1 MCGSSKAHVTAPPAI
16 GLPSPSYS
24 EACNRIV
31 SPTAARRTWP
41 GVITTSSAVLPPPPG
56 ASAGSLHAAALPSS
70 TIEQGTNTRQKR
82 QGMGSILIELQ
93 IAMLLTPAHPAW
105 SQLLTFG

>member
-1 MCGSSKAHVTAPPAI
+1 MFGSAEVQVTAPPAI

-41 GVITTSSAVLPPPPG
+41 GVITTSSAVVPPPAG

-70 TIEQGTNTRQKR
+70 TIEQGTNTRRKR
-82 QGMGSILIELQ
+82 QGMGIILIELQ
-93 IAMLLTPAHPAW
+93 ISMLLTPAQPAW
-105 SQLLTFG
+105 AQLLTFG

>member
-1 MCGSSKAHVTAPPAI
+1 MFGSAEVQVTAPPAI

-41 GVITTSSAVLPPPPG
+41 GVITTFSAVLPPLPG
-56 ASAGSLHAAALPSS
+56 ASAGSLQAAALPSR
-70 TIEQGTNTRQKR
+70 TIEQGTNRRRKR
-82 QGMGSILIELQ
+82 VQGMGIILIELQ
-93 IAMLLTPAHPAW
+93 ISMLLTPAQPAPAH
-105 SQLLTFG
+105 LLTL